1 MKYLS
6 AVIAAVAFIGF
17 AGAAAAQ
24 CASYAKQDQ
33 TAQNQTIILPEGT
46 AGS

>member
-6 AVIAAVAFIGF
+6 AVLTAVALFGF

-24 CASYAKQDQ
+24 CASYSKQDQ